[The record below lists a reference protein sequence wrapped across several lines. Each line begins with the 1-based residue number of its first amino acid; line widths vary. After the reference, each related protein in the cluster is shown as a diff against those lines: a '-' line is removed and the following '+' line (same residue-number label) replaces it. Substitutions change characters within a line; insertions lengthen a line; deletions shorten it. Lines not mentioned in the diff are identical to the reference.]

1 MILSFADIMSLSFAD
16 IQTFISSVGI
26 PTALCVYLIYV
37 NNKNNEKHAEEIDK
51 LRETVENNT
60 RAMIKL
66 CAKMGVNP
74 DG

>member
-1 MILSFADIMSLSFAD
+1 MEFSSIAEM
-16 IQTFISSVGI
+16 ISSVGFPI
-26 PTALCVYLIYV
+26 ACCIYLIWTNKQ
-37 NNKNNEKHAEEIDK
+37 NNDKHAEEIDK

-66 CAKMGVNP
+66 CAKIGVDT

>member
-1 MILSFADIMSLSFAD
+1 MSFAD
-16 IQTFISSVGI
+16 IQTLFTSVGI

-37 NNKNNEKHAEEIDK
+37 NNKNAEKHAEEIDK

-66 CAKMGVNP
+66 CTKMGVNP